1 MLEPL
6 IAVDRVPPFDLE
18 RRRIASRRLRE
29 GDRTGRFLHFARR
42 PRITALGDQFADALR
57 LVAGGRKILAEP
69 DDGVS
74 AVAADALNE
83 VLGAARLH
91 LQVEPAAV
99 AVATRLGQP
108 RDLLFS
114 QFVDA
119 SRGHRFSPRFSMVPM
134 VPHIPGPY
142 CI

>member
-1 MLEPL
+1 
-6 IAVDRVPPFDLE
+6 LE

-29 GDRTGRFLHFARR
+29 GDRTGRFLPFARR
-42 PRITALGDQFADALR
+42 PRITALGDQSADALG
-57 LVAGGRKILAEP
+57 LVASGRKVLAEP

-99 AVATRLGQP
+99 AVATGLGQL

-119 SRGHRFSPRFSMVPM
+119 SRSHRFSPRFSMVPM
-134 VPHIPGPY
+134 VPQYPRPL
-142 CI
+142 